1 MFENETPRVAN
12 RLIRETSPYL
22 RQHAYNPVDWY
33 PWGDEAFAAARERNV
48 PVFLSVGYSAC
59 HWCHV
64 MEHESFE
71 DAEIAAYM
79 NANFVNIKV
88 DREERP
94 DVDQIY
100 MTAVQIMT
108 QRGGWPMSVFLTHD
122 GRPFFGGTYWPPRNA
137 RGMMG
142 FQFVL
147 ERVVEAWTDR
157 RDEVERGAD
166 ELTNDLRTVSI
177 PEPGTDQ
184 LKESLVVNAARKMV
198 SVTDKRYGGYGGAP
212 KFPHAMDLRVLLRAH
227 KRTGDGDF
235 LDTARL
241 TLDRMANG
249 GLYDHLGGGFHR
261 YSTDERWLAPHF
273 EKMLYD
279 NALLV
284 PAYLEAWQITG
295 DAEYRRIVVETLDY
309 VLREMTSPEGGFH
322 STQDAD
328 SEGHEGKFFVWYDA
342 EIDKLLGDE
351 DSAVFKK
358 CYDVSPPG
366 NWEGHNILNRPR
378 PVEECARVLGRS
390 LEDVQAI
397 LARSRKTLYEHRE
410 TRVHPGRDDKVLVNW
425 NGMMIAAMS
434 QAAFALGD
442 QSYAAAA
449 RAAADFILDRMR
461 QPDGRLW
468 HSHKDGES
476 RFNGYLD
483 DYACLIE
490 GLVELYQAVADAR
503 YLDAALALATVMIA
517 EFRDPDGDGFFYTGE
532 RHESL
537 ITRTKE
543 THDGSVPAGNTMAAT
558 ALVKLGH
565 LCGRP
570 DLSEVATRTLGYLST
585 VLSKSPLAAAQ
596 GLLAL
601 DFHLGPTHEIVLVD
615 GDDPAE
621 NLAVQRALGSR
632 FIPNRVIA
640 RRPAGVTDEGLPPAV
655 RALMKGRAA
664 RSGAATLYVCRD
676 GACGLPVT
684 GVAGVETVFRG

>member
-1 MFENETPRVAN
+1 
-12 RLIRETSPYL
+12 
-22 RQHAYNPVDWY
+22 
-33 PWGDEAFAAARERNV
+33 
-48 PVFLSVGYSAC
+48 
-59 HWCHV
+59 
-64 MEHESFE
+64 
-71 DAEIAAYM
+71 
-79 NANFVNIKV
+79 
-88 DREERP
+88 
-94 DVDQIY
+94 
-100 MTAVQIMT
+100 
-108 QRGGWPMSVFLTHD
+108 
-122 GRPFFGGTYWPPRNA
+122 
-137 RGMMG
+137 
-142 FQFVL
+142 
-147 ERVVEAWTDR
+147 
-157 RDEVERGAD
+157 
-166 ELTNDLRTVSI
+166 
-177 PEPGTDQ
+177 
-184 LKESLVVNAARKMV
+184 
-198 SVTDKRYGGYGGAP
+198 
-212 KFPHAMDLRVLLRAH
+212 
-227 KRTGDGDF
+227 
-235 LDTARL
+235 
-241 TLDRMANG
+241 
-249 GLYDHLGGGFHR
+249 
-261 YSTDERWLAPHF
+261 
-273 EKMLYD
+273 
-279 NALLV
+279 
-284 PAYLEAWQITG
+284 
-295 DAEYRRIVVETLDY
+295 
-309 VLREMTSPEGGFH
+309 
-322 STQDAD
+322 
-328 SEGHEGKFFVWYDA
+328 
-342 EIDKLLGDE
+342 
-351 DSAVFKK
+351 
-358 CYDVSPPG
+358 
-366 NWEGHNILNRPR
+366 
-378 PVEECARVLGRS
+378 VLGRS